1 MAKKDVKKDV
11 SVSKEG
17 KQIKKFTP
25 GRALSPF
32 EEMEREMGHMF
43 GRFGQGW
50 LSPFHRGDPFWSD
63 WEASFEGKLPS
74 VDVID
79 RDEEVLIR
87 AELPGVD
94 KKDLDVS
101 MTDNSVTIKGS
112 TSTEKEEERGDYFR
126 REVSR
131 GEFSRTVSLPAEVDG
146 VKAKASFKNG
156 LLELTIPKTKKT
168 KRHTIKVG

>member
-1 MAKKDVKKDV
+1 MNHG
-11 SVSKEG
+11 KERCQ
-17 KQIKKFTP
+17 KRCIC
-25 GRALSPF
+25 L
-32 EEMEREMGHMF
+32 
-43 GRFGQGW
+43 GQGG
-50 LSPFHRGDPFWSD
+50 LSPFHRGGPFWSD

-112 TSTEKEEERGDYFR
+112 TSTEKEEERGRVASAFR
-126 REVSR
+126 NAAVEALVKGVGAALDETKAPRFGVVGGVANTCPAPPLPESR
-131 GEFSRTVSLPAEVDG
+131 RAGTRRRPLRNCSHR
-146 VKAKASFKNG
+146 
-156 LLELTIPKTKKT
+156 
-168 KRHTIKVG
+168 KRH